1 MIAGCTDTDLRAHAG
16 TRIAEPGYGLTVE
29 PYEFSG
35 STADLTRTHQG
46 WGLPNVANLY
56 DQRDNMFVVNEEDL
70 LVDLQ
75 TITYKVNV
83 AEGEPSLRVTMVF
96 MDPPGN
102 PGSSTAR
109 INDLNLKVL
118 SPSGTLYWGNQG
130 LRDGNLST
138 PDGVPSLVD
147 PIENVWIE
155 FPEAGS
161 WTIEVFGREIVQDA
175 HVETPEIVDAD
186 FALVVT
192 GGTRVDC
199 SADVDGDGV
208 VGILDFLMVLAAWN
222 QPGGPADVNSDGVV
236 GLLDFLIVLA
246 EWGPCS

>member
-1 MIAGCTDTDLRAHAG
+1 M
-16 TRIAEPGYGLTVE
+16 
-29 PYEFSG
+29 
-35 STADLTRTHQG
+35 
-46 WGLPNVANLY
+46 ANLY
-56 DQRDNMFVVNEEDL
+56 EQSNNMFIVNEEDL

-75 TITYKVNV
+75 TITYKVDV
-83 AEGEPSLRVTMVF
+83 AEGEPSFRVTMVF

-102 PGSSTAR
+102 PGSSVAR
-109 INDLNLKVL
+109 INDINLNVL

-138 PDGVPSLVD
+138 PDGSPSSVD

-161 WTIEVFGREIVQDA
+161 WTIEIIGFEIVEDA
-175 HVETPEIVDAD
+175 HVETPEIDAD

-192 GGTRVDC
+192 GGTRVDGP
-199 SADVDGDGV
+199 ADINGDGV
-208 VGILDFLMVLAAWN
+208 VGILDFLQVLAEWD

-236 GLLDFLIVLA
+236 DILDFLLVLA